1 MLKLISSGRAL
12 ATQIVSSMV
21 LLLLVQQSYGA
32 ECSGATYNT
41 TAFEKETSQYSPYEK
56 VYLIIECTGITPGEH
71 TMHANWIHKKR
82 GMIRSDKHSFTAQ
95 ADNNTRGIYFW
106 FKLSKKG
113 PMASMFSNQDF
124 HEENF
129 GEWRVETYFND
140 ELVVTKNFTITDS
153 VQ

>member
-1 MLKLISSGRAL
+1 LKLISSPRAS
-12 ATQIVSSMV
+12 ATVIVSTMV
-21 LLLLVQQSYGA
+21 LMLLVQQSYGA

-41 TAFEKETSQYSPYEK
+41 TAFEKEVSQFSPYEK
-56 VYLIIECTGITPGEH
+56 VYLIIDCTGITPGEH

-82 GMIRSDKHSFTAQ
+82 GMIRSDKHSFIAQ
-95 ADNNTRGIYFW
+95 AEKNTRGIYFW

-129 GEWRVETYFND
+129 GEWSVETYFND
-140 ELVVTKNFTITDS
+140 ELVITKNFTITES

>member
-1 MLKLISSGRAL
+1 MKLISSPRAS
-12 ATQIVSSMV
+12 ATIVVSSMV
-21 LLLLVQQSYGA
+21 LMLLVQQSYGA

-41 TAFEKETSQYSPYEK
+41 TAFEKEVSQFSPYEK

-82 GMIRSDKHSFTAQ
+82 GMIRSDKHSFTAL
-95 ADNNTRGIYFW
+95 TSKKRGIYFW

>member
-1 MLKLISSGRAL
+1 MLKLISCPRAS
-12 ATQIVSSMV
+12 ATVIASSMV

-41 TAFEKETSQYSPYEK
+41 TAFEKEVSQFSPYEK
-56 VYLIIECTGITPGEH
+56 IYLIIECTGITPGEH

-82 GMIRSDKHSFTAQ
+82 GVIRSDKHSFTAL
-95 ADNNTRGIYFW
+95 ADKNTRGIYFW

-129 GEWRVETYFND
+129 GEWSVETYLND
-140 ELVVTKNFTITDS
+140 ELVVTENFTITES
-153 VQ
+153 AQ